1 MSEQSP
7 QGIPQISS
15 KKLGVVGAGAGIVLA
30 LVVAIGLVSRA
41 SSSTQLKDWT
51 EAQTIP
57 TVSITVPADSQS
69 KATLDL
75 PGQLSAYSQAQIY
88 ARASGY
94 LKSWKVDI
102 GDHVKAG
109 QVIAEIETPD
119 LDQQL
124 AQAKADMANTQAA
137 LTLAK
142 ATASRWKALPADAT
156 SPQEVD
162 EKNSALAAQLAQLK
176 SAQANVDRLQTLQK
190 FKYITAPFDGIVTA
204 RNTDIGAL
212 INANGS
218 SSNGLPLFEISDT
231 RKLRVSVNVPQSDVA
246 GIKVGT
252 EATLTTPTHQG
263 QTFTAKVSAFSQS
276 VNANAGTTLVQFE
289 VNNTDGLLLPGG
301 FVNASIDQHST
312 PAAARLQVPSSAL
325 LFDKN
330 GLRVATVDQNNHVVF
345 KTITIA
351 RDAGKFIVV
360 GSGLAATDR
369 VISNPPDGLAAG
381 DSVKIA
387 TAPKPDTK
395 A

>member
-7 QGIPQISS
+7 QDIPQISS

-57 TVSITVPADSQS
+57 TVSITAPTDSHS

-142 ATASRWKALPADAT
+142 ATASRWKALPAEAT

-218 SSNGLPLFEISDT
+218 SNNGLPLFEVSDT
-231 RKLRVSVNVPQSDVA
+231 RKLRVSVNIPQSDVA

-289 VNNTDGLLLPGG
+289 VNNADGLLLPGG

-312 PAAARLQVPSSAL
+312 PGAARLQVPSSAL

-351 RDAGKFIVV
+351 RDAGKFIEV
-360 GSGLAATDR
+360 GSGLATTDR
-369 VISNPPDGLAAG
+369 VISNPPDGLSAG
-381 DSVKIA
+381 DTVKIA
-387 TAPKPDTK
+387 ATPKPETK